1 MRNLIE
7 RWDGV
12 GVLSRYAPATQ
23 AWIFIVLH
31 YDTLGTPTGG
41 TRMQVYETPE
51 LGLIDGMRL
60 AEGMTHKWAAIDLP
74 FGGGKAVLA
83 LSRPLEDG
91 ERAGLLTRYA
101 LLLNSLHGSFMT
113 GCDLGTT
120 EADMAALAEHTTYVH
135 GVDRDSRT
143 ARDPGPFTALG
154 VLAAIRATAARR
166 LGTADL
172 AGKSILIQGVGHVG
186 KPLAKHVAESGAHLL
201 LSDLNES
208 KVRKIAGD
216 LGGEVVPPDRVYGT
230 PCDIFAPCALG
241 AVINGETVEQLQCA
255 AVAGSANNQLAD
267 PSDAEAL
274 HRRGILYAPDYIA
287 NAGGALAFGLIHLGV
302 TDDAELRRRV
312 DGIGTSLQE
321 VFEEAGRLEESPLRA
336 AQRRVERALDR
347 ARKE

>member
-1 MRNLIE
+1 MRHLIE
-7 RWDGV
+7 NWDGV
-12 GVLSRYAPATQ
+12 GVLSRYDPSTES
-23 AWIFIVLH
+23 WIFIVLH
-31 YDTLGTPTGG
+31 HDTLGTPTGG
-41 TRMQVYETPE
+41 TRMQVYDSPE
-51 LGLIDGMRL
+51 QGLIDGMRL

-83 LSRPLEDG
+83 LSRPLENS
-91 ERAGLLTRYA
+91 ERAGLLKRYA

-120 EADMAALAEHTTYVH
+120 EDDMVALAEHTTYVH

-166 LGTADL
+166 LGSADL
-172 AGKSILIQGVGHVG
+172 TGRSVLVQGVGHVG
-186 KPLAKHVAESGAHLL
+186 KPLAQHLAEAGAHVM

-208 KVRKIAGD
+208 KTHQIAGD
-216 LGGEVVPPDRVYGT
+216 LGGDVVPPGDVYVT

-241 AVINGETVEQLQCA
+241 AIINSETVERLRCA
-255 AVAGSANNQLAD
+255 AVAGSANNQLAE
-267 PSDAEAL
+267 PSNADAL
-274 HRRGILYAPDYIA
+274 HRRGILYAPDYIT
-287 NAGGALAFGLIHLGV
+287 NAGGALTFGLLHLGV

-312 DGIGTSLQE
+312 EGIGTSLQE
-321 VFEEAGRLEESPLRA
+321 VFEEAGRLDESPLRA
-336 AQRRVERALDR
+336 AQRRVQRALER